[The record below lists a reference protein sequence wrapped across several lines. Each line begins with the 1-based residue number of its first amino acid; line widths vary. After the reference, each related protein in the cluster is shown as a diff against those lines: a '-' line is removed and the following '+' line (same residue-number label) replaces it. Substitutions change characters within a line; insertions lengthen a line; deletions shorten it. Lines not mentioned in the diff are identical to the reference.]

1 MLLGEAAMQRMNVSD
16 VLLICL
22 AGDIEKGITICLEGL
37 S

>member
-1 MLLGEAAMQRMNVSD
+1 MQRMNVSD